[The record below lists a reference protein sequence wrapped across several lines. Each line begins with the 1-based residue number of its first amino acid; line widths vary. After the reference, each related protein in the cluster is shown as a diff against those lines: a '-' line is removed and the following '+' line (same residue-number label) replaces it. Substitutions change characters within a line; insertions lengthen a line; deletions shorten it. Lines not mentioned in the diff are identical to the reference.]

1 MLPPEAEDSE
11 APTAQSK
18 RAIDVVA
25 RVLEELT
32 GHSPVWWEFRSILG
46 VIGRS
51 MDFDRVYVFENGFD
65 RKTGTLIAS
74 QKAEWCADGI
84 NSAFDGSEARG
95 FAYERLGERWLEE
108 LSSGRSIQAHARNF
122 NDMERAVLGPQEVKS
137 VLMVPLMVGGVWWGV
152 IGFDQCLHERTRD
165 SDAIQMLTIAGSLI
179 AGQIDRQR
187 LRMNLEAAEKRSRFA
202 MQVTGVGVWDCEPES
217 GEMFIAVELKDTLG
231 FANEEFPNNMA
242 SWLSHVHPED
252 ALRFEFDLDRIVSG
266 TASSFETEH
275 RMITHRGETRWFL
288 SRGSAIR
295 DAKGKAVRVIGTS
308 TDITERKRTETAFR
322 AIFEGSPE
330 GMLLLDI
337 DGHAGRWTI
346 VDCNDRAASMHG
358 CEREEMLGRPYDE
371 FLLDRP
377 DAGATATLL
386 AKTRDSGALGGEAV
400 HIRKDGSTFWCGI
413 QRTILNID
421 GGERLLVVAQDIT
434 ERRRHEEERLRASKL
449 EALGLLA
456 GGIAHDFNNVLTAI
470 TANLSLVRMDLPK
483 DTPVGEFL
491 DSIEHASGR
500 ARSLAAQLLTFARG
514 GLPVMRI
521 VSLEDTVNSAAHLS
535 SRGSRCKVQVEIAP
549 DSPPVEAD
557 EGQISQVLQNLII
570 NADQAMTEGG
580 VIVVSVDRWCGEGP
594 FSRDNGE
601 QLRIRVADTGHGI
614 PEEVLPRIFDP
625 YFTTKP
631 QGSGLGLATTYSIV
645 RHHGGSISVKSEV
658 GKGTEFTILLPAA
671 RLEPDSET
679 PDKRESKGGNRRLL
693 VMDDE
698 HVIRLVAERGLSRF
712 GYEVV
717 LAKDGEEAIAAYQ
730 QAMRD
735 GTPFAAVVLDM
746 VIPGGIGG
754 EKTLERIREIDPEV
768 RALAMSGYSTSG
780 VMGNPA
786 SFGFKAGL
794 PKPFSLEQFAAAV
807 AGVIN
812 S

>member
-1 MLPPEAEDSE
+1 MLLPEAEDSE
-11 APTAQSK
+11 APAAQSK
-18 RAIDVVA
+18 RAIDVVT
-25 RVLEELT
+25 RVLDELS

-74 QKAEWCADGI
+74 QKAEWCADGVD
-84 NSAFDGSEARG
+84 SAFEKSGTRG
-95 FAYERLGERWLEE
+95 FSYEKLGERWLEE
-108 LSSGRSIQAHARNF
+108 LSSGRAMQAQARKF
-122 NDMERAVLGPQEVKS
+122 TDMEHAVLGPQDVKS
-137 VLMVPLMVGGVWWGV
+137 ILMVPLMVGGVWWGV
-152 IGFDQCLHERTRD
+152 IGFDQCSHERTWD
-165 SDAIQMLTIAGSLI
+165 PDAIMMLTIAGSLI

-202 MQVTGVGVWDCEPES
+202 MQVTGVGVWDFEPEA
-217 GEMFIAVELKDTLG
+217 GDMFIAAELKDTLG
-231 FANEEFPNNMA
+231 FANEEFSNNIA
-242 SWLSHVHPED
+242 SWLSHVPRED
-252 ALRFEFDLDRIVSG
+252 AVRFEFDVDSIVSG
-266 TASSFETEH
+266 AATSFETEH
-275 RMITHRGETRWFL
+275 RMITKRGETRWFL
-288 SRGSAIR
+288 SRGSAVR
-295 DAKGKAVRVIGTS
+295 DAKGKAVRIIGTS
-308 TDITERKRTETAFR
+308 TDVTERKRTETAFR

-337 DGHAGRWTI
+337 GGHAGRWTI

-358 CEREEMLGRPYDE
+358 FEREEMLGRPYEE

-377 DAGATATLL
+377 DAAATAELL

-400 HIRKDGSTFWCGI
+400 HIRKGGSNFWCGF

-421 GGERLLVVAQDIT
+421 GEERLLVVGQDIT

-483 DTPVGEFL
+483 DAPVGESL
-491 DSIEHASGR
+491 DAIEKASGR

-514 GLPVMRI
+514 GMPVMRI
-521 VSLEDTVNSAAHLS
+521 VSLADTVNSAAHLS
-535 SRGSRCKVQVEIAP
+535 SRGSRCKVQVDIAP
-549 DSPPVEAD
+549 DAPPVEAD

-570 NADQAMTEGG
+570 NADQAMPDGG
-580 VIVVSVDRWCGEGP
+580 VIVVSVDRVCDED
-594 FSRDNGE
+594 FFTRDRGGH
-601 QLRIRVADTGHGI
+601 LRIRVTDKGHGI
-614 PEEVLPRIFDP
+614 PEEILTRIFDP
-625 YFTTKP
+625 YFSTKP

-658 GKGTEFTILLPAA
+658 GKGTEFTILLPTA
-671 RLEPDSET
+671 RLEPESEARAT
-679 PDKRESKGGNRRLL
+679 TESKDGNRRLL

-698 HVIRLVAERGLSRF
+698 HVIRLVAQRGLSRF

-730 QAMRD
+730 QAMRE
-735 GTPFAAVVLDM
+735 GKPFAAIVLDM

-754 EKTLERIREIDPEV
+754 EKTLERIREIDPDV

-786 SFGFKAGL
+786 AFGFKAGL
-794 PKPFSLEQFAAAV
+794 PKPFSLEQFAAAI
-807 AGVIN
+807 AGVVN